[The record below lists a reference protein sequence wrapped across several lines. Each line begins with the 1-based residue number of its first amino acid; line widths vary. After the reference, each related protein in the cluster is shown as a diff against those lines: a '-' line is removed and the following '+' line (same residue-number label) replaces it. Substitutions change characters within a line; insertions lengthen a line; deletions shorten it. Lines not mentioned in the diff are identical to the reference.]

1 MMNMNEKKIDELFSR
16 LHGQWDEHEPEDGH
30 QLRFLDKLQPKVQV
44 KKKAKIWPAL
54 SIAATIILLLGIFF
68 IYEHGTQNVS
78 SQEALAG
85 ISPKAR
91 EAQDYFA
98 SVIQSELAKVEKE
111 KSPEARR
118 IVKDA
123 LFRMQKLEKDYDE
136 LAQQLIKDGE
146 NRQLLSAMI
155 TNLQTRISFLQDVMT
170 QIENTKKLKQQQN
183 ETNQL

>member
-1 MMNMNEKKIDELFSR
+1 MNMNEKKFDDLFTR
-16 LHGQWDEHEPEDGH
+16 LQNQWDQHEPEVGH
-30 QLRFLDKLQPKVQV
+30 QLRFLDKLQPQLQT
-44 KKKAKIWPAL
+44 KKKSKIWPAL
-54 SIAATIILLLGIFF
+54 SIAATVIILLGVFF
-68 IYEHGTQNVS
+68 IYESGIQTGS
-78 SQEALAG
+78 SKEALAG

-123 LFRMQKLEKDYDE
+123 LFRMEKLEKDYDE

-146 NRQLLSAMI
+146 NKQLLSAMI

>member
-1 MMNMNEKKIDELFSR
+1 MMNMTEKKIDDLFSR
-16 LHGQWDEHEPEDGH
+16 LHGQWDVHEPEEGH
-30 QLRFLDKLQPKVQV
+30 QVRFLDKLQPQNQV

-54 SIAATIILLLGIFF
+54 SIAAMLIVLLGVFS
-68 IYEHGTQNVS
+68 IYEPGIQTGTSN
-78 SQEALAG
+78 EALAE

-123 LFRMQKLEKDYDE
+123 LFRMEKLEKDYNE
-136 LAQQLIKDGE
+136 LARQLIKDGE
-146 NRQLLSAMI
+146 NKQLLSAMI

-170 QIENTKKLKQQQN
+170 QIENTKKLKQNQN